1 MVPSFM
7 VKAVLPFAYTP
18 PPFLA
23 VALLPAMVPS
33 FMVNVPENA
42 YTPPPLLAAVLPVML
57 PPFMVTSG
65 ALFMYTPPPLPL
77 VAVFSEITALPDM
90 MNSFRA

>member
-1 MVPSFM
+1 
-7 VKAVLPFAYTP
+7 
-18 PPFLA
+18 
-23 VALLPAMVPS
+23 MVPS